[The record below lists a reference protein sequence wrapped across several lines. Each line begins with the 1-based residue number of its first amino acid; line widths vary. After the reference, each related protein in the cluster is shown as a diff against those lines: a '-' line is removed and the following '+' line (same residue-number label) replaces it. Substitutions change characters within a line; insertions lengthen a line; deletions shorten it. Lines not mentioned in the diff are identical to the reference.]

1 MTAGPPFE
9 RYPVSSGA
17 IFAQSQAIS
26 SKASALASVGAN
38 VQSAAQ
44 PSAGS
49 VSGLLAPPL
58 ISAPRPVLDQ
68 TQQLIQTTTL
78 AAGAVRVFAL
88 AIETYDAAIDR
99 LNERWNTAVAD
110 DFGVPAAVIPAGADQ
125 QESQDIEA
133 DRAQAVSAAR
143 EELRRELRAEQR
155 TLEEAVDDSADQVAS
170 MLQQGPTASNLSTV
184 ASAGGFNGL
193 PAEVLVSLPAGI
205 VRSVVL
211 ATAEEFAKGMARTSP
226 GVIGPL
232 RVPGS
237 PLFSY
242 TQPNLSPAQARWLA
256 WAKGIKIGG
265 TAVGFG
271 VTGVNQH
278 LKDLEQYPNMDT
290 EERVGRDG
298 GAILSKAL
306 PALGAAALT
315 TAAIASAPVT
325 VPAAAVGAAAIAVGT
340 GVGYAIDKWGGPV
353 TEPII
358 NAAGDATDW
367 AWEAGGDAK
376 DWGEDRV
383 DDAGEVVDD
392 TADWIGGKLGL

>member
-9 RYPVSSGA
+9 RYPVSSGT

-88 AIETYDAAIDR
+88 AIETHDAAIDS

-110 DFGVPAAVIPAGADQ
+110 DFGVPAAVMPAGADQ
-125 QESQDIEA
+125 QESRDIEA

-226 GVIGPL
+226 GLIGPL
-232 RVPGS
+232 RFPGS

-242 TQPNLSPAQARWLA
+242 TQPNPSPAQARWLA
-256 WAKGIKIGG
+256 WAKGLKIGG

-278 LKDLEQYPNMDT
+278 LKDLKQYPNMDT

-306 PALGAAALT
+306 PAARRGRAHCCGHRERSRHGPCRCYRRSRHRRRDRRRLRDRQVGWPGYGAHHQRRRRRD
-315 TAAIASAPVT
+315 
-325 VPAAAVGAAAIAVGT
+325 G
-340 GVGYAIDKWGGPV
+340 
-353 TEPII
+353 
-358 NAAGDATDW
+358 
-367 AWEAGGDAK
+367 
-376 DWGEDRV
+376 
-383 DDAGEVVDD
+383 
-392 TADWIGGKLGL
+392 LGLGGRRGREGLGRGQSRRRRRSGQ